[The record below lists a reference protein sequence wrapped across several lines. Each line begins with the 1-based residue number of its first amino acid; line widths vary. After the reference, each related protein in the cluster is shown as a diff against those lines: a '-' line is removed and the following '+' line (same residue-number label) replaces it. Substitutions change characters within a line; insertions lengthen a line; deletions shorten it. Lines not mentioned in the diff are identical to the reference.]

1 MRTIAK
7 YRYFT
12 KAGFILSASIA
23 MAIVIAIPTVAGQS
37 ASSNALATQDQV
49 TFAKDVAP
57 ILQNRCQ
64 VCHRPGTFAPM
75 SLVTYEETR
84 PWARSIKQKVSAR
97 EMPPWF
103 IDKNVGVQRF
113 SNDVSLSD
121 EQIAKVVKWVDNG
134 APQGNAADMPAPL
147 KFSSID
153 TWQIGEPD
161 VIVTLPEDYV
171 VAAKAPD
178 QWPDLLVDP
187 HLTQDRYLKGVQ
199 IIPTKGF
206 PVIHHIRTSIVEP
219 SDGSLNSGKLD
230 STDGSL
236 AVGEQGVFLNEYAI
250 GKKGDVF
257 PEGSGRLIKAGT
269 KINFQFHLHSIG
281 TETLTNVAL
290 GLKFYPKGYVPKHV
304 ISSTTVSVAEIDL
317 RPNTDNV
324 RSDGYL
330 TLVKSARLLS
340 FQPHMH
346 NRGKAECLEA
356 IYPNGKVEMLSCAK
370 FYFNWHIN
378 YVYRDDAAPLL
389 PQGTVLHSISWHDNT
404 AANKFNPDPDAQI
417 TWGQRTV
424 DEMGSA
430 WISWYYMPEQDYK
443 KEVEERKAAQ
453 RILTS
458 SRE

>member
-1 MRTIAK
+1 MRFAFLGSLALVIVA
-7 YRYFT
+7 
-12 KAGFILSASIA
+12 AASS
-23 MAIVIAIPTVAGQS
+23 PLRAGQS
-37 ASSNALATQDQV
+37 APDQPQV

-57 ILQNRCQ
+57 ILQNNCQ
-64 VCHRPGTFAPM
+64 VCHRQGSMAPM
-75 SLVTYEETR
+75 SLLTYADAR
-84 PWARSIKQKVSAR
+84 PWAASIRRKVAAR

-103 IDKNVGVQRF
+103 IDKNVGVQHF
-113 SNDVSLSD
+113 SNDRSLTD
-121 EQIAKVVKWVDNG
+121 REIDVIVKWVDTG
-134 APQGNAADMPAPL
+134 APQGNPADMSPPRQWANTE
-147 KFSSID
+147 
-153 TWQIGEPD
+153 TWQIGTPD
-161 VIVTLPEDYV
+161 VIVTLPKDV
-171 VAAKAPD
+171 IVRAKGPD
-178 QWPDLLVDP
+178 QWPDIFADP
-187 HLTQDRYLKGVQ
+187 ALTEDRYIKGVQ

-219 SDGSLNSGKLD
+219 ANETRNSGQLD
-230 STDGSL
+230 GTDGAL
-236 AVGEQGVFLNEYAI
+236 EVGEQGVFLNEYAI

-269 KINFQFHLHSIG
+269 KVNFQLHLHSIG
-281 TETLTNVAL
+281 TETPLNVAL

-317 RPNTDNV
+317 RPNTADV

-330 TLVKSARLLS
+330 TLAKPARLLS

-378 YVYRDDAAPLL
+378 YVYGDDSAPLL

-430 WISWYYMPEQDYK
+430 WISWYYMSDQDYK
-443 KEVEERKAAQ
+443 KEAETR
-453 RILTS
+453 
-458 SRE
+458 